1 MCFPPGEVRGRLAML
16 EPDSGLGGMRMSLE
30 KTEQLR
36 DLGRESCLKE
46 ASIGPCIM
54 QGAGVFTKDW
64 VKSTSGP
71 KWLRIGD
78 PL

>member
-1 MCFPPGEVRGRLAML
+1 ML

-46 ASIGPCIM
+46 ASIGPLHHAGSGCFH
-54 QGAGVFTKDW
+54 QGLGEINQWAQVVAIPSRPT
-64 VKSTSGP
+64 
-71 KWLRIGD
+71 RY
-78 PL
+78 